1 MASYY
6 VVKSGGRNDV
16 SKVIY
21 NMPLK
26 TSLEDVSG
34 YDRVSIYNNGDTAQT
49 ITVANGL
56 YLYNNDVK
64 LDMGFLNDIIDN
76 KFVIDFDFQYQSTG
90 TSKNPKLRRFMWWY
104 PFGISVANNSSQS
117 LNYIA
122 IAQYS
127 TSATFNT
134 TNKYNDMLWHH
145 MTVFVD
151 LNTKTFTMSIDNGV
165 ETLSIDISS
174 ALDPSIYLGEKDYGL
189 NGYIRNFIITTDI
202 NFFWRS
208 DFISVDTIYEQG
220 SIWNNTPAERISVIK
235 FATPVAIGTFTAN
248 SAVKIYGAGNDGITY
263 GWNFTINTP
272 ENNDKK
278 YQLYIG
284 VSAEGGTFDLAYVEI
299 NGVQI
304 GSYATPSGT
313 LTNHSIPLNLAAGDN
328 IVTVKYKKDKSTS
341 KGDDCVYIYGLEVK
355 EFVFEQK

>member
-6 VVKSGGRNDV
+6 VVKSGGKKGI
-16 SKVIY
+16 SKIIY

-26 TSLEDVSG
+26 TSLEDVSR
-34 YDRVSIYNNGDTAQT
+34 YDRVSVYNDGGTAQS

-56 YLYNNDVK
+56 YLYNNDVE

-90 TSKNPKLRRFMWWY
+90 TSKYPYYRRIIQWY
-104 PFGISVANNSSQS
+104 PFGIEIANKGSTS
-117 LNYIA
+117 LNYIS
-122 IAQYS
+122 IAQYGAS
-127 TSATFNT
+127 TIFNT

-165 ETLSIDISS
+165 EILPINISS
-174 ALDPSIYLGEKDYGL
+174 TLGPSIYLSNKDYGL
-189 NGYIRNFIITTDI
+189 NGYIRNFVITTNI
-202 NFFWRS
+202 NFFWNS

-220 SIWNNTPAERISVIK
+220 SVWNDTPAERISVIK
-235 FATPVAIGTFTAN
+235 LSTPVTIGAFTAN
-248 SAVKIYGAGNDGITY
+248 SAVKIYGADTHSITY
-263 GWNFTINTP
+263 GWKFTINAP
-272 ENNDKK
+272 ENNNKK

-284 VSAEGGTFDLAYVEI
+284 VSAEGNTYDLAYVEM

-304 GSYATPSGT
+304 GSYTTSSGT
-313 LTNHSIPLNLAAGDN
+313 LTNHSIPLDLFAGDN
-328 IVTVKYKKDKSTS
+328 IITVKYKKDSSTS
-341 KGDDCVYIYGLEVK
+341 RGDDCVYIYGLETK